1 MSAIDGLPTPLPSV
15 ESGGPNPRADAL
27 PTLCPYLATLD
38 GTWRSASATRE
49 HHCMAVAPPVH
60 LAPEK
65 QRRLCLVAAHVDCAT
80 YGAAVAARAGPSDR
94 FAGHSRPIARTTP
107 IVLDQGG
114 LDLRIPAVGANRASG
129 QVVLV
134 GLLGIAFLAILI
146 ARPAGNPG
154 PAGGPGAD
162 ASAST
167 RPSAGATTDVA
178 AAPTTDAPTD
188 TPAPTPTPAAAESV
202 APSSAP
208 SGVQPTATA
217 SSVPSSPPPAS
228 SQPATS
234 GATYRVRSGDTLS
247 AIAARFGT
255 TTKVLVDL
263 NGISDPSK
271 LRIGQVL
278 RLP

>member
-1 MSAIDGLPTPLPSV
+1 MSAVEGLPTPPPV
-15 ESGGPNPRADAL
+15 ESGGADPRAHAL

-38 GTWRSASATRE
+38 GTWRSAIASRE

-65 QRRLCLVAAHVDCAT
+65 QRRLCLVATHVDCAT
-80 YGAAVAARAGPSDR
+80 YGAAVAARPGPSGR
-94 FAGHSRPIARTTP
+94 LAGHARPIARTTP
-107 IVLDQGG
+107 IVLDQRG
-114 LDLRIPAVGANRASG
+114 LDLRIPALRGDRATG
-129 QVVLV
+129 QVFLV

-154 PAGGPGAD
+154 PAGRAD
-162 ASAST
+162 ASGSSG
-167 RPSAGATTDVA
+167 PNAGASIGTI
-178 AAPTTDAPTD
+178 P
-188 TPAPTPTPAAAESV
+188 PTPTAAAAESA
-202 APSSAP
+202 APSNEP
-208 SGVQPTATA
+208 SVAQPTATA
-217 SSVPSSPPPAS
+217 ATAPSSLPPASPPPAS
-228 SQPATS
+228 PLPASPEPATS
-234 GATYRVRSGDTLS
+234 GATYRVQSGDTLS

-271 LRIGQVL
+271 LKIGQIL